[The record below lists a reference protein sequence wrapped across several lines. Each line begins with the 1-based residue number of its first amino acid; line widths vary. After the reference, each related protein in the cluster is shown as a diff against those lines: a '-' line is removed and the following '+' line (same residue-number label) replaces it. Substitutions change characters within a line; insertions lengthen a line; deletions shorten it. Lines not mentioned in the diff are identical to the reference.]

1 MLVFMEKKCALYT
14 GKYGIVCVFPSFY
27 SGKEKPIFK
36 KLEYHVVSHADI
48 EIFSVENN
56 RLTNV
61 SLMDGCL
68 GRHLISETK

>member
-1 MLVFMEKKCALYT
+1 MLFALT
-14 GKYGIVCVFPSFY
+14 IVCVFPSFY

-68 GRHLISETK
+68 RRHLRLISETKQWS